1 MDRCTHLNI
10 LHALGL
16 IGDGREQATLSLTGN
31 LGKRRESEIDL
42 LFGIR
47 RSIV

>member
-16 IGDGREQATLSLTGN
+16 IGDGREQAILSLTGSMA
-31 LGKRRESEIDL
+31 KRRESEIDL
-42 LFGIR
+42 LFRFR
-47 RSIV
+47 RFIV